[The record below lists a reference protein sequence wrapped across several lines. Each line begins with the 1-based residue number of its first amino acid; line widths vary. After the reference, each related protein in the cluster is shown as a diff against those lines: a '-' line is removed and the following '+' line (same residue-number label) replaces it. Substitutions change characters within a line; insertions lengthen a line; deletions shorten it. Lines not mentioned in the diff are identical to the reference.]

1 MTGKKQAVTRP
12 LRDPDHM
19 SKRNVPYWW
28 APEWTR
34 GTSADIGKRRCPGYG
49 KIKALKEMECKGWHG
64 HKNCTKCNWTVNLYM
79 QSKDGNM
86 SYIQGSIQQ
95 EFKDWHDDRQIDYIL
110 LGESPETASDL
121 IISETEDT
129 TYDP

>member
-1 MTGKKQAVTRP
+1 MAKSSVEKP
-12 LRDPDHM
+12 LRDPDYI
-19 SKRNVPYWW
+19 SKRGVPWWW

-34 GTSADIGKRRCPGYG
+34 ATNSNAKSFG
-49 KIKALKEMECKGWHG
+49 KIKAIKEKDCS
-64 HKNCTKCNWTVNLYM
+64 HKTKPNCQCDWTVNLYM
-79 QSKDGNM
+79 QSKEGNL

-110 LGESPETASDL
+110 LGETPESASDL

-129 TYDP
+129 KYES

>member
-1 MTGKKQAVTRP
+1 MTKKKVFKNKVETAAIQRP
-12 LRDPDHM
+12 LRDPDHR

-34 GTSADIGKRRCPGYG
+34 GTSADSTNTYCNGYG
-49 KIKALKEMECKGWHG
+49 KIKAILEKH
-64 HKNCTKCNWTVNLYM
+64 TVNLYM
-79 QSKDGNM
+79 VSKDGNL

-110 LGESPETASDL
+110 LGETPEAASEL
-121 IISETEDT
+121 IVSETEDT
-129 TYDP
+129 QYEN